1 MHLKFADAIC
11 KCNCKMQFPDV
22 NCFDRLKFLAEI
34 STNLEKMHPFRQ
46 FEGNNS
52 EIELRN

>member
-11 KCNCKMQFPDV
+11 KCNCKMQYPDV

-46 FEGNNS
+46 FEDNNS